1 MKCSSEISRLL
12 ELTNVMSKDIADI
25 DYHEKNLLLL
35 DSIKEFKTS
44 LILSKSQLNDDLNK
58 INRKLSKPIPS
69 KACFKDYVVNTLNP
83 IEDVLSQENSKIKN
97 RCLRLLLHEIID
109 KIIISETFEIE
120 IIFK

>member
-1 MKCSSEISRLL
+1 M
-12 ELTNVMSKDIADI
+12 
-25 DYHEKNLLLL
+25 KNLLLL

-58 INRKLSKPIPS
+58 INRKLSKSIPS

-83 IEDVLSQENSKIKN
+83 IEDILSQENSKIKN

>member
-58 INRKLSKPIPS
+58 INRKLSKSIPS

-83 IEDVLSQENSKIKN
+83 IEDILSQENSKIKN

>member
-58 INRKLSKPIPS
+58 INRKLSKSIPS
-69 KACFKDYVVNTLNP
+69 KSCFKDYVVNTLNP
-83 IEDVLSQENSKIKN
+83 IEDILSQENSKIKN